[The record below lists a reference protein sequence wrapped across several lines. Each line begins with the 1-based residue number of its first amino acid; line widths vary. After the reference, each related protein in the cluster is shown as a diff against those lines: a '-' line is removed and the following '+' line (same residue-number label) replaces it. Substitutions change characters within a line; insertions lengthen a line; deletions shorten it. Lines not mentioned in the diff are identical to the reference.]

1 MEEKAKL
8 FPNYEEGK
16 YTFYAVGLELWS
28 PNEQNDGGFKLRYE
42 ANIGFGEVVFLKEK
56 GKVYVDDEYM
66 SEQFV
71 TELFQYFQSTLIPTR

>member
-16 YTFYAVGLELWS
+16 YTFYAVELEPWG
-28 PNEQNDGGFKLRYE
+28 PHERNDGGFKLRYE
-42 ANIGFGEVVFLKEK
+42 ASNGFGEVVFFKK
-56 GKVYVDDEYM
+56 DGKVYVDDEYM

-71 TELFQYFQSTLIPTR
+71 TELFQYFQSTLITAR